1 MTTSVRSA
9 SRRLSKTLRQ
19 EPAVVDGPVFLGLLG
34 SFRLWKA
41 GSPITL
47 RNADKTRTL
56 LCHLALQDHFS
67 VSREQLLHTLW
78 PSAQNGSAGQSLN
91 SLVYSLHKLLGDVL
105 DGAPPVIYADGYYH
119 LNVEAGIAVD
129 VARFETLVREGL
141 RQARAGQHNAAMR
154 TYEQAVPLYRGD
166 LCHVSD
172 IQALMLCEALRAQYL
187 RLLAELSDYYC
198 TAQDYTNCL
207 MYAQRLLTS
216 DPCREDAHRLV
227 MRCYMRQGQ
236 RAQALHQYRVC
247 ENILRTEF
255 DVVPEAATLE
265 LYQEIR
271 LHPDRV

>member
-9 SRRLSKTLRQ
+9 SRRMPQALHHQ
-19 EPAVVDGPVFLGLLG
+19 PAAVNGPVFIGLLG
-34 SFRLWKA
+34 GFRLMKA
-41 GSPITL
+41 GSPIAL

-56 LCHLALQDHFS
+56 LCRLALQDHFTI
-67 VSREQLLHTLW
+67 SRENLLHTLW

-91 SLVYSLHKLLGDVL
+91 SLIYSLHKLLGDAL
-105 DGAPPVIYADGYYH
+105 NGAPPVVYSDGYYH

-129 VARFETLVREGL
+129 VARFEALVREGL
-141 RQARAGQHNAAMR
+141 RKARAGQTSAAIR
-154 TYEQAVPLYRGD
+154 LYEEAVPLYRGD
-166 LCHVSD
+166 LCNVSD

-198 TAQDYTNCL
+198 TRQDYMNCL

-227 MRCYMRQGQ
+227 MRCYLRQGQ

-247 ENILRTEF
+247 ANILRSEF
-255 DVVPEAATLE
+255 DVAPEAATRE
-265 LYQEIR
+265 LYEQIR
-271 LHPDRV
+271 LDPDRV